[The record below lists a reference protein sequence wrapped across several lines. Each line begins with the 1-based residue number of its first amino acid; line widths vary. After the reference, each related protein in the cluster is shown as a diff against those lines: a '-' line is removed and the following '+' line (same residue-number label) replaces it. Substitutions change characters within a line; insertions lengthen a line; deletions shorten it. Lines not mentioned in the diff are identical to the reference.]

1 MLRGMVMPRIHLL
14 VTGRVQG
21 VGFRAFVLHRA
32 RSLGL
37 SGWVRNCADGSV
49 ELEAEG
55 DPEALERLVGAVS
68 RGPTGARVAAVD
80 RTSRDGHSGLSGFR
94 VRD

>member
-1 MLRGMVMPRIHLL
+1 MPRIHLL
-14 VTGRVQG
+14 VRGRVQG

-32 RSLGL
+32 RDLGL

-55 DPEALERLVGAVS
+55 DPAGLERLVEAVS
-68 RGPTGARVAAVD
+68 RGPLAARVAAVE
-80 RTSRDGHSGLSGFR
+80 RTERAGVAGQTGFR